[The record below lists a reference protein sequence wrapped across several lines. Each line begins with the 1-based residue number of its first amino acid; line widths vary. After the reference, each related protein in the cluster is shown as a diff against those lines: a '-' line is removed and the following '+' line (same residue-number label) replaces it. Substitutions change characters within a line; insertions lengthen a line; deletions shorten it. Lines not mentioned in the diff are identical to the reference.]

1 MTFLNDDEQRGG
13 LLPQQ
18 APEAQAPSPTWTELF
33 KASAESSSIG
43 SLAESTA
50 LSWQRSLPDTNR
62 LDDPNYDPF
71 NDISGYEQF
80 ADAFA
85 RSGSRYETDLI
96 KRSIDRRLQNQDTV
110 ARGGLA
116 GLATTIATEPL
127 MFVPMGGAASI
138 TSRIAN
144 PLLRMGAAGAIT
156 GFGGAALV
164 EGALQATDPTR
175 TLEQSA
181 ANIALSTGFG
191 AGIGTV
197 AAGLSKFLGARTGRV
212 GTDLDSYVRAAEHAF
227 TRSDAIAEGPSTT
240 GAMATR
246 ATTME
251 QESLK
256 SGWGADYLNK
266 LNESEVI
273 VGNPLARTRASD
285 SLIVRQLSGELAETP
300 FITKGNTVGI
310 ASPQAVETQIKRWQ
324 APLAQ
329 ALQDLDNQFTLAR
342 LGRERRFGDVARI
355 GAQDTYKQLTRQNIN
370 DFTYSQ
376 YKQEVYMAMLNND
389 THANPYVAAA
399 AKSLRENIF
408 DPLKERAIQN
418 GQLPEDVTTEV
429 ALSYMMRVYD
439 KPRIIKQ
446 RNVFEQRISDWLL
459 NIQQEIKQ
467 QIEAG
472 KPISDQNNIIGN
484 IAKDAAQQ
492 APEQP
497 LARVEG
503 SAPAGANMLG
513 ADSAITPTGR
523 KVPVDYAVVDARKLI
538 TSNTDDLR
546 PNPAYP
552 QELQPRDRSRGATE
566 LQIKSII
573 NPERFRPELLG
584 KSSDASGGAPIV
596 GPDLVVQS
604 GNARSIALR
613 RAYGENGATAQAY
626 RDYLTQQ
633 GFDLTGIEQPVLVR
647 INRSNMT
654 PEQLQAFTREAN
666 TSSVLGMSATEKAI
680 ADAKALPD
688 HILDLAVDGD
698 LTKAVNRDFVRK
710 ALQSIATQNEL
721 GQLVAPDGTL
731 SQEGLRRV
739 QGAMIAKAYDSPEVV
754 QNILESTETNIKA
767 IGNALL
773 DAAPAWNKLRAAV
786 RDGSVPPQFD
796 VTEPLKEA
804 IALIDRARAE
814 GRPVTDFVNQTD
826 IFKGSGVTP
835 EAETLLRWMLA
846 GDNLK
851 QRVGQE
857 KLARTLN
864 YYAQEA
870 RKVEAGPGLFG
881 EADKTRP
888 AQIVE
893 AARAK
898 GQETAI
904 DPAAAGR
911 SDIFSA
917 RVEKP
922 AGASTVPT
930 GNAAGNGDG
939 AARAIP
945 APLEGKALAASI
957 AERPQLA
964 NLAPDQQG
972 VLAALYKQAEEAK
985 PVFDEIAT
993 GIVKDL
999 DAMGIKAEVKLAPL
1013 KGAARAV
1020 EKIIGE
1026 KNGKADDIKDLLR
1039 GTIIVDRLEDAAPA
1053 FETVKQRYALSG
1065 KQRFLLEEGQPS
1077 LGGYRD
1083 VFTNVNVNG
1092 HIAEMQ
1098 VNVRKMYEAKEGAGH
1113 KFYEELRSYNG
1124 KADLSPEDL
1133 KNIARIET
1141 EQRAFY
1147 DAVWSEVLADAASR
1161 SEKSASEMGT
1171 PAVNA
1176 LANGNGKDLAPL
1188 NATQGGLPSGSNI
1201 TALPSTSKNLLTD
1214 ISSPPNKKVAQNGQN
1229 VKPTAQAVKPEY
1241 VEFSRLG
1248 EEDLLSIAQE
1258 ITDKII
1264 GGAPGRSNYEPI
1276 PLTRGPLR
1284 ELTLKI
1290 PTIHI
1295 LDFLEKDIERVTRI
1309 YTRTMSTDVELATK
1323 FGSADMADQLVKVQD
1338 SYAVLRAAAEKEL
1351 GQGPKLESR
1360 LAQLDKAMK
1369 RDIQDLEGM
1378 RDRIRGTYAIPDD
1391 PESIIVR
1398 TGRAARTLNYVRLL
1412 GGMTLSAIPDV
1423 ANPIMHHGF
1432 GRVFGTL
1439 GAIKNLELYKLA
1451 ANEVKLA
1458 GTALDMV
1465 LDSRAMQMADIWDDY
1480 GKHTT
1485 FERGLQAVQDRF
1497 GVVSLMAPWNATMKQ
1512 FAGVMGQ
1519 TRVLQEVKNWT
1530 AGSIG
1535 AREMERLAQL
1545 GIDKP
1550 MAERIAQQAEHW
1562 KADEGVIWA
1571 NTGAWTDREAVD
1583 AFRNAIV
1590 KEVDAIIV
1598 TPGQDR
1604 PLWMSTEM
1612 GKMVGQFRSFAF
1624 TALSKVSVSA
1634 LQRADKNVMQGI
1646 VSAVALGMMVH
1657 ALKQAQYGRPMPEKP
1672 QDWIVAG
1679 LDRSGVMGWLF
1690 DANNM
1695 IEKATAG
1702 SYGINPMLGT
1712 SKTNNRFAARNVTGS
1727 LAGPSFGLLQDMI
1740 DVTAAASSGQFDR
1753 TQLEKVRRMIPYQN
1767 VPYLAWMFDQM
1778 EEGAGNAMGLPAK
1791 KN

>member
-1 MTFLNDDEQRGG
+1 MTFLTDDEQRGG

-18 APEAQAPSPTWTELF
+18 APEAQAPSQTWTELF

-62 LDDPNYDPF
+62 LDDPSYDPF

-144 PLLRMGAAGAIT
+144 PFLRMGAAGAIT

-191 AGIGTV
+191 TGIGTV

-246 ATTME
+246 STTME

-256 SGWGADYLNK
+256 SGLGADYLNK

-329 ALQDLDNQFTLAR
+329 ALQDLDNQFTLYR

-355 GAQDTYKQLTRQNIN
+355 GAQDTYKQATRQQIENL
-370 DFTYSQ
+370 TYSQ
-376 YKQEVYMAMLNND
+376 FKEEVARLMRRGDGVDNEN
-389 THANPYVAAA
+389 ANPFVAAA
-399 AKSLRENIF
+399 AQSMRRNVF
-408 DPLKERAIQN
+408 DPLKERAIEA
-418 GQLPEDVTTEV
+418 GLLPEDVSVET
-429 ALSYMMRVYD
+429 ALSYLTRVYD

-497 LARVEG
+497 LARVE
-503 SAPAGANMLG
+503 
-513 ADSAITPTGR
+513 
-523 KVPVDYAVVDARKLI
+523 
-538 TSNTDDLR
+538 
-546 PNPAYP
+546 
-552 QELQPRDRSRGATE
+552 
-566 LQIKSII
+566 
-573 NPERFRPELLG
+573 
-584 KSSDASGGAPIV
+584 
-596 GPDLVVQS
+596 
-604 GNARSIALR
+604 
-613 RAYGENGATAQAY
+613 
-626 RDYLTQQ
+626 
-633 GFDLTGIEQPVLVR
+633 
-647 INRSNMT
+647 
-654 PEQLQAFTREAN
+654 
-666 TSSVLGMSATEKAI
+666 
-680 ADAKALPD
+680 
-688 HILDLAVDGD
+688 
-698 LTKAVNRDFVRK
+698 
-710 ALQSIATQNEL
+710 
-721 GQLVAPDGTL
+721 
-731 SQEGLRRV
+731 
-739 QGAMIAKAYDSPEVV
+739 
-754 QNILESTETNIKA
+754 
-767 IGNALL
+767 
-773 DAAPAWNKLRAAV
+773 
-786 RDGSVPPQFD
+786 
-796 VTEPLKEA
+796 
-804 IALIDRARAE
+804 
-814 GRPVTDFVNQTD
+814 
-826 IFKGSGVTP
+826 
-835 EAETLLRWMLA
+835 
-846 GDNLK
+846 
-851 QRVGQE
+851 
-857 KLARTLN
+857 
-864 YYAQEA
+864 
-870 RKVEAGPGLFG
+870 
-881 EADKTRP
+881 
-888 AQIVE
+888 
-893 AARAK
+893 
-898 GQETAI
+898 
-904 DPAAAGR
+904 
-911 SDIFSA
+911 
-917 RVEKP
+917 KP

-930 GNAAGNGDG
+930 GNAAGNGAG
-939 AARAIP
+939 AAERAAQP
-945 APLEGKALAASI
+945 A
-957 AERPQLA
+957 AEPA
-964 NLAPDQQG
+964 QQ
-972 VLAALYKQAEEAK
+972 VSQ
-985 PVFDEIAT
+985 
-993 GIVKDL
+993 
-999 DAMGIKAEVKLAPL
+999 
-1013 KGAARAV
+1013 
-1020 EKIIGE
+1020 
-1026 KNGKADDIKDLLR
+1026 
-1039 GTIIVDRLEDAAPA
+1039 
-1053 FETVKQRYALSG
+1053 
-1065 KQRFLLEEGQPS
+1065 
-1077 LGGYRD
+1077 
-1083 VFTNVNVNG
+1083 
-1092 HIAEMQ
+1092 
-1098 VNVRKMYEAKEGAGH
+1098 
-1113 KFYEELRSYNG
+1113 
-1124 KADLSPEDL
+1124 
-1133 KNIARIET
+1133 
-1141 EQRAFY
+1141 
-1147 DAVWSEVLADAASR
+1147 
-1161 SEKSASEMGT
+1161 
-1171 PAVNA
+1171 
-1176 LANGNGKDLAPL
+1176 
-1188 NATQGGLPSGSNI
+1188 
-1201 TALPSTSKNLLTD
+1201 
-1214 ISSPPNKKVAQNGQN
+1214 
-1229 VKPTAQAVKPEY
+1229 KPTAQAVKPEY
-1241 VEFSRLG
+1241 VEFSKLD
-1248 EEDLLSIAQE
+1248 ESDLRSIAQE

-1264 GGAPGRSNYEPI
+1264 GSAPGRSNYEPI

-1284 ELTLKI
+1284 ERTLSI
-1290 PTIHI
+1290 PDAQIE
-1295 LDFLEKDIERVTRI
+1295 DFLENDIERVARI

-1323 FGSADMADQLVKVQD
+1323 FGRADMADQLVKVQD
-1338 SYAVLRAAAEKEL
+1338 SYAVLRSAAEKEL
-1351 GQGPKLESR
+1351 GQGQELEKR

-1391 PESIIVR
+1391 PNSIIVR

-1423 ANPIMHHGF
+1423 ANPILHHGF

-1590 KEVDAIIV
+1590 KEVDAVIV

-1624 TALSKVSVSA
+1624 TALNKVSVSA

-1702 SYGINPMLGT
+1702 TVGINPLLGT

-1791 KN
+1791 RN